1 MNNLIIVVFVSLSYL
16 AANDSFKIEPKIVG
30 GNVAK
35 LGQFPYFAYLRV
47 YYPDFSGGT
56 CGASLISDEWL
67 LTAAHCLEG
76 AQSVN
81 AILGETRFNQPEPG
95 HLAVFVDKVN
105 FHIHPDYKSETIF
118 NDIGLYSIN
127 AIHSNVS

>member
-1 MNNLIIVVFVSLSYL
+1 MNDLIIVALILLSYL
-16 AANDSFKIEPKIVG
+16 ATNDSFKIEPKIVG
-30 GNVAK
+30 GNAAK

-56 CGASLISDEWL
+56 CGAALISDEWL
-67 LTAAHCLEG
+67 LTAAHCLDG

-81 AILGETRFNQPEPG
+81 AILGETRFNSPEPG

-105 FHIHPDYKSETIF
+105 FHIHPDYDAETIF
-118 NDIGLYSIN
+118 NDIGLYSMLSIWKFK
-127 AIHSNVS
+127 